1 MTTITKIH
9 FSHPDMALAHTIQSL
24 PDGAVRVLPEV
35 ATDPEHNMYFIVFE
49 DGVDSEIGGIL
60 EADHTVEQAKLMSD
74 YGDQL
79 VYGIMF
85 TDDAKLIAPKVTE
98 VGGMSLDARSFSDGW
113 IERWQL
119 PNREVL
125 AEIWEYA
132 RDNSFTF
139 DVLELHQISEREHD
153 DGYGLTAEQHEAL
166 VTAYERGYF
175 DEPRGI
181 SLVELADELEISPA
195 AASGRLRRGLTR
207 LIGMTIVDPDKERMN

>member
-9 FSHPDMALAHTIQSL
+9 YSHPDMALAHTIRSL
-24 PDGAVRVLPEV
+24 SEGAVRVLPEV

-49 DGVDSEIGGIL
+49 GDIAESAGELL
-60 EADHTVEQAKLMSD
+60 EEDHTVAEARLMSD

-79 VYGIMF
+79 VYGIIF
-85 TDDAKLIAPKVTE
+85 TDSTKLIAPKVTE
-98 VGGMSLDARSFSDGW
+98 VGGMSLDARAFSDGW
-113 IERWQL
+113 LERWQL

-125 AEIWEYA
+125 SEIWEYA
-132 RDNSFTF
+132 RDHSFTF

-175 DEPRGI
+175 EEPRGI
-181 SLVELADELEISPA
+181 SLVELADELDISPA

-207 LIGMTIVDPDKERMN
+207 LIGMTIVEPDTDRVD

>member
-9 FSHPDMALAHTIQSL
+9 FSHPDMALAHTIRTLS
-24 PDGAVRVLPEV
+24 DGAVRVLPEV

-49 DGVDSEIGGIL
+49 DGVASEVGGIL
-60 EADHTVEQAKLMSD
+60 EADHTVEESKLMSE

-132 RDNSFTF
+132 RENSFTF

-166 VTAYERGYF
+166 VTAYDSGYF
-175 DEPRGI
+175 EEPRGI

-207 LIGMTIVDPDKERMN
+207 LIGMTIVDPDKERME

>member
-1 MTTITKIH
+1 MSTITKIH
-9 FSHPDMALAHTIQSL
+9 YSHPDMALAHTIRSL
-24 PDGAVRVLPEV
+24 PGGEVRVLPEV

-49 DGVDSEIGGIL
+49 GDLDQPIAEIL
-60 EADHTVEQAKLMSD
+60 AEDHTVEEAKLMSD

-79 VYGIMF
+79 VYGIIF
-85 TDDAKLIAPKVTE
+85 TDETKLIAPKVTE

-119 PNREVL
+119 PSREVL

-139 DVLELHQISEREHD
+139 DVLELHQISDRKHD

-166 VTAYERGYF
+166 VTAFERGYF
-175 DEPRGI
+175 EEPRGI
-181 SLVELADELEISPA
+181 SLVELADELDISPA

-207 LIGMTIVDPDKERMN
+207 LIGMTIVDPDKERME

>member
-1 MTTITKIH
+1 MSTITKIH
-9 FSHPDMALAHTIQSL
+9 YSHPDMALAHTIRSL
-24 PDGAVRVLPEV
+24 PRGDVRVLPEV
-35 ATDPEHNMYFIVFE
+35 ATDPQHNMYYIVFE
-49 DGVDSEIGGIL
+49 GEFDQPIDDIL
-60 EADHTVEQAKLMSD
+60 AEDHTVEEAKLMSD

-79 VYGIMF
+79 VYGIIF
-85 TDDAKLIAPKVTE
+85 TDETKLIAPKVTE
-98 VGGMSLDARSFSDGW
+98 VGGMSLDARSFSNGW

-119 PNREVL
+119 PSREVL

-166 VTAYERGYF
+166 VTAFERGYF
-175 DEPRGI
+175 EEPRGI
-181 SLVELADELEISPA
+181 SLVELADELGISPA

-207 LIGMTIVDPDKERMN
+207 LIGMTIVDPDTERVE